1 MVESRFAM
9 RVFDSLV
16 DCCAI
21 IIALRDNRS
30 SKRIAFLRRSDSPL
44 GGEHIIVHAATCAI
58 DSSVARN
65 NALE

>member
-21 IIALRDNRS
+21 IIALRDDRS
-30 SKRIAFLRRSDSPL
+30 IGPAMLSCHSVSPL
-44 GGEHIIVHAATCAI
+44 NDDFVIMREVVCNPHNRLIRRA
-58 DSSVARN
+58 
-65 NALE
+65 